1 MRFSIISRRLALSGA
16 ILGLTSLQPVIAADD
31 FQSIF
36 FNAPIDFRCAD
47 QRPVEPT
54 GYLLALHY
62 GQPASVRAETPPIP
76 EPGFASAVRASVVIQ
91 VATAEGLWPLEFWK
105 RAKDYYYAVNCDN
118 RPSHPDNFPALLIRV
133 SSDDD
138 RTTLL
143 SLLSRRM
150 REATNTRSIAP
161 VLFSGKSPDT
171 ALIPLPAASQPPTY
185 GALVS
190 GYLARRQ
197 DAAFLELFTGSAL
210 LQSIEP
216 GNSIINFK
224 RISVRSRVAQA
235 DDNAATPQPGNA
247 AAPPP
252 DNDAAPPGN
261 SAPAQPG
268 TAPAAN
274 AGDDSVKPRLKRKV
288 QIRLINKSLA
298 AIGLATPGAI
308 ETFGYCASIKPD
320 GATPGAYVLEDCVT
334 DDKRQI
340 PIRVAG
346 FAPFVIEAGGNQAI
360 RLDPLLISRTYSVPY
375 GANWQGA
382 ATDLVEV
389 QGGPIEEVLKR
400 RITLR
405 QFGLP
410 ACEVAMNPTL
420 ADIRAE
426 TLSFPEP
433 PCRTIDL
440 QMPPE
445 LFGKTLPTITE
456 GCRSGS
462 NLPVAASAAGVA
474 RCIVTGSESK
484 AGIKNMKLTWAAG
497 FDVLSFNLPTNKGPT
512 ISMTAAELV
521 KNLRPTLGRQD
532 TPRSDA
538 LAPAYRPVE
547 VRYQVGNQPCGQ
559 GPLSLK
565 SGLAP
570 SLADA
575 GCSRLPDRMDLTFE
589 IDREK
594 SDPSV
599 PLEAFKDKV
608 VQPVTLGT
616 PQSVAAMSL
625 DGSRAGYKLPIEFN
639 NERKQRYGDQFA
651 RAAELLVAGAR
662 VYSASDCSER
672 GGQPKVALFAK
683 SEKTPDFQ
691 WPVFAQVF
699 DNEGRALTDCA
710 KSMLER
716 GPDNHAY
723 LTFEFKSTRAA
734 GPRRTIIV
742 ARSQDLMDKKGL
754 PRALDIAFANFIK
767 ATNEQ
772 YKRGAAL
779 SPVDILSVSQD
790 GTMRRLFTAED
801 AALQPQSIES
811 KLALLDRTAP
821 KTPDL
826 SLLRLQPE
834 TKGAERVIIIMDGSS
849 ATARQ
854 VSELRLLASDLAARK
869 GGSLQFYLSSESCA
883 LWLPYAPQLRCV
895 ELGALQSAEREK
907 ALGDAFTGFL
917 NMAGAK

>member
-1 MRFSIISRRLALSGA
+1 MGFCIIFRRLAFSGT

-31 FQSIF
+31 VQSIL
-36 FNAPIDFRCAD
+36 FNAPVEFRCAD
-47 QRPVEPT
+47 QRTVEPA

-62 GQPASVRAETPPIP
+62 GQPTSVRAETPPTS
-76 EPGFASAVRASVVIQ
+76 EPGFASALRASVVVHI
-91 VATAEGLWPLEFWK
+91 ATAEGLLPLDLRK
-105 RAKDYYYAVNCDN
+105 RAKDYYYAVNCGSQ
-118 RPSHPDNFPALLIRV
+118 PSHPDNFPALLIGV
-133 SSDDD
+133 ATDDD
-138 RTTLL
+138 RTELL

-150 REATNTRSIAP
+150 KEATNTLSITP
-161 VLFSGKSPDT
+161 VLFSGKSPET
-171 ALIPLPAASQPPTY
+171 ALIPLPAASQAPTY

-197 DAAFLELFTGSAL
+197 DAVFLELFTGSAL
-210 LQSIEP
+210 LQSTEP
-216 GNSIINFK
+216 GNSLINFK
-224 RISVRSRVAQA
+224 RISVRSRVVQA
-235 DDNAATPQPGNA
+235 DNNAAAAQPGNA

-252 DNDAAPPGN
+252 GSDAAPPDN
-261 SAPAQPG
+261 SSPAQPS
-268 TAPAAN
+268 TAPAPN
-274 AGDDSVKPRLKRKV
+274 AGDDAPKLRQKPKV
-288 QIRLINKSLA
+288 QIRLISKSLA
-298 AIGLATPGAI
+298 AINLATPGAI
-308 ETFGYCASIKPD
+308 ETFGYCAGIKQD
-320 GATPGAYVLEDCVT
+320 GTIPGAYVLEDCVT
-334 DDKRQI
+334 DNKRQI
-340 PIRVAG
+340 PIRIAG
-346 FAPFVIEAGGNQAI
+346 LAPLVIEAGNQAI
-360 RLDPLLISRTYSVPY
+360 RLDSLLISRTYSVPY

-382 ATDLVEV
+382 ATDFVEV
-389 QGGPIEEVLKR
+389 QGGPIEDVLKR

-410 ACEVAMNPTL
+410 ACEVAMNPTM

-440 QMPPE
+440 QMPQE

-462 NLPVAASAAGVA
+462 NLPVTASAAGAA
-474 RCIVTGSESK
+474 RCIVTGPESK
-484 AGIKNMKLTWAAG
+484 AGIKNMKLAWAAG
-497 FDVLSFNLPTNKGPT
+497 FDVLSFNLPTNKGPA

-521 KNLRPTLGRQD
+521 KNLRPTLGRQE

-538 LAPAYRPVE
+538 LAPVYRPVE

-565 SGLAP
+565 NGLAP
-570 SLADA
+570 TLADA

-608 VQPVTLGT
+608 IQPVPLGV
-616 PQSVAAMSL
+616 PQLVAAMNL
-625 DGSRAGYKLPIEFN
+625 DGSRAGYKLPIDFN

-662 VYSASDCSER
+662 IYSASDCSER

-710 KSMLER
+710 KSILER
-716 GPDNHAY
+716 GSDNRAY

-742 ARSQDLMDKKGL
+742 ARSQDLMEKKGL
-754 PRALDIAFANFIK
+754 PRALENAFGNFAKTAN
-767 ATNEQ
+767 EL

-790 GTMRRLFTAED
+790 GTMRRVFTGED
-801 AALQPQSIES
+801 AALQLQSVES

-849 ATARQ
+849 TTARQ
-854 VSELRLLASDLAARK
+854 VSELRLLASDLAARN
-869 GGSLQFYLSSESCA
+869 GGSLQFFLSSESCT
-883 LWLPYAPQLRCV
+883 LWQPYAPQLRCV
-895 ELGALQSAEREK
+895 ELGLLQPAEREK

-917 NMAGAK
+917 NKAGMK